1 MRVARE
7 TKNESFKFHF
17 ELQRAYFALHRSD
30 LGFFPIFVM
39 VILLT
44 TNVLSGLL
52 TRHYQGG
59 VVWKYWLQKR
69 GKLQMKDY
77 FWLASVLAEYWK
89 ESIRDERK

>member
-1 MRVARE
+1 MWLERQKTKVSNFILSFRE
-7 TKNESFKFHF
+7 LF
-17 ELQRAYFALHRSD
+17 FALHRSNLD
-30 LGFFPIFVM
+30 IFPIFVM

-44 TNVLSGLL
+44 TNVLSVLL